1 MFIPAVIVAVLE
13 PRLAL
18 LLFLLLLLAA
28 AAPIVIGWL
37 SLLPAEREPFAV
49 PGADR
54 ERKSRDAFSV
64 FLLAN
69 ISVSVILR
77 APGFHAAP
85 LSWYITKLLPPEW
98 GDHVVMIGF
107 IWFGFVPGLAAAY
120 AAVRA
125 NPMRLPLL
133 IGGALT
139 LILWLVG
146 PWLLKFVAEAS

>member
-1 MFIPAVIVAVLE
+1 
-13 PRLAL
+13 
-18 LLFLLLLLAA
+18 
-28 AAPIVIGWL
+28 
-37 SLLPAEREPFAV
+37 
-49 PGADR
+49 
-54 ERKSRDAFSV
+54 
-64 FLLAN
+64 
-69 ISVSVILR
+69 
-77 APGFHAAP
+77 
-85 LSWYITKLLPPEW
+85 
-98 GDHVVMIGF
+98 MIGF

>member
-1 MFIPAVIVAVLE
+1 MFIATAIVAVLE

-18 LLFLLLLLAA
+18 LLFVLLLLAA
-28 AAPIVIGWL
+28 AVPIVAGWL

-54 ERKSRDAFSV
+54 GRKSRDAFAV

-69 ISVSVILR
+69 ISFSVILR
-77 APGFHAAP
+77 APGFHAAR
-85 LSWYITKLLPPEW
+85 LSWHITELLPPEW
-98 GDHVVMIGF
+98 GDHLVMIGF

-133 IGGALT
+133 FGGALT
-139 LILWLVG
+139 LILWLAG
-146 PWLLKFVAEAS
+146 PWLLKFVATAS

>member
-1 MFIPAVIVAVLE
+1 MFIAAVIVAVLE

-54 ERKSRDAFSV
+54 ERKSRDAFAV

-85 LSWYITKLLPPEW
+85 WSWHITKLLPPEW
-98 GDHVVMIGF
+98 GDHLVMIGF

-120 AAVRA
+120 AVVRA

-146 PWLLKFVAEAS
+146 PWLLKFVTEAS